1 KSDLKKFGVYTET
14 TDSGKFLELYWS
26 RVQNPS
32 GTTNMDFELNQNF
45 CNPSGTPTNC
55 ANNSITPP
63 ETPVRKAGDKLITY
77 DLAKGGTVPI
87 ISIRTWSGSAWGAAQ
102 VLSGGTL
109 GVCDTTPAHLPNCA
123 VGSVNS
129 SSIAGVDSEIG
140 SQDAFTFGE
149 AAISFAVLFQ
159 QGGG

>member
-1 KSDLKKFGVYTET
+1 VVANCSTTSHLQGSNFEIDTNANLKLDGSANCADWNSVGDTAKADVLSGSGDDAFGKGTSEDEANPTIVDGSIPPNKSDLKKFGVYTET

-77 DLAKGGTVPI
+77 DLAKGGTV
-87 ISIRTWSGSAWGAAQ
+87 
-102 VLSGGTL
+102 
-109 GVCDTTPAHLPNCA
+109 
-123 VGSVNS
+123 
-129 SSIAGVDSEIG
+129 
-140 SQDAFTFGE
+140 
-149 AAISFAVLFQ
+149 
-159 QGGG
+159 